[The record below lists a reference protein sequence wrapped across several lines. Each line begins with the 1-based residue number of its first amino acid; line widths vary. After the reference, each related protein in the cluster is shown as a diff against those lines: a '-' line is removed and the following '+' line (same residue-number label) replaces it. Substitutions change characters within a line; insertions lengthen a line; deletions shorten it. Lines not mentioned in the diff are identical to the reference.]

1 MSKFRKKPPF
11 VSISGG
17 NGFITRVSTV
27 VDSNNDEQR
36 VTSVDSPE
44 HYVKDYPP
52 LDVFSLKSKIESG
65 VTLKEED
72 SVVFKSDSLS
82 PSEVSKINSVL
93 DKKPDDSNETDGSE
107 H

>member
-1 MSKFRKKPPF
+1 MAKFRKQPPS
-11 VSISGG
+11 VSLSGG

-44 HYVKDYPP
+44 HYVMDYPP
-52 LDVFSLKSKIESG
+52 LEVFSLKSKVESG

-93 DKKPDDSNETDGSE
+93 DEKPDDSKVDDASE
-107 H
+107 D

>member
-1 MSKFRKKPPF
+1 MAKFRKQPPS
-11 VSISGG
+11 VSLSGG

-36 VTSVDSPE
+36 VLSIDSPK

-52 LDVFSLKSKIESG
+52 LEVFSLKSKVESG
-65 VTLKEED
+65 VSLKEED

-93 DKKPDDSNETDGSE
+93 DEKSEEPEKPDGSE
-107 H
+107 D